1 MKINLINSLRYS
13 RFVPELEQKD
23 RIVLFEESLKSNA
36 TKVIYRY
43 YLKKYFEFID
53 ERENKDSTEY
63 EYAMLKKALEDCYR
77 IHYQIANDTKKSP
90 RARSIASEMFVVAR
104 AQLVKLAEK
113 GPTFKPQLTR

>member
-43 YLKKYFEFID
+43 YLKK
-53 ERENKDSTEY
+53 
-63 EYAMLKKALEDCYR
+63 
-77 IHYQIANDTKKSP
+77 
-90 RARSIASEMFVVAR
+90 
-104 AQLVKLAEK
+104 
-113 GPTFKPQLTR
+113 